1 MTKTDFVQE
10 LVRFPSGVSGL
21 DRILDGGFF
30 AGGVYLV
37 EGVPG
42 AGKTILANQICFHHA
57 KTAGR
62 ALYVTLLAESHSR
75 LLQHLQDLTFFDAEA
90 IPDRLT
96 YVSGFRV
103 LEDQGLKGMM
113 DLLRK
118 ELRSHHATMVI
129 LDGFAAVGESA
140 ESDRAFKKLVH
151 ELQVHA
157 GLAKCTFFLLSSGV
171 ASFVQPVHTMVDGL
185 VRLTDHPFGVR
196 CEREIQV
203 QKFRGSNYLRG
214 VHTFNI
220 SNAGIHVYPRIEA
233 IRDYGADSVRT
244 ERYSIGVPALDA
256 KLQGGL
262 LCDTTTMVLGPTG
275 VGKTC
280 LGYSFLGES
289 TDAQPGLL
297 FSFYETATRARQKAT
312 GIGID
317 FAGLEERG
325 ALEILWQ
332 APVESSLDAIGNRIL
347 EAVERRNVRRL
358 FIDGFNALEH
368 AAAYPERIPQFFA
381 ALAQRLRTRG
391 VTTVYSAE
399 NQDIF
404 SPLITSP
411 IRGLSP
417 LLESLIVMRFSEID
431 TDVRRVV
438 SVMKLRDSDFDSR
451 LCQFE
456 ITRKGFR
463 VQNVVG
469 NAEGVLTG
477 VAHVR
482 GGARAEEK
490 TKAGVKN
497 RPQKRGRR
505 RG

>member
-1 MTKTDFVQE
+1 MTKQSFVQE
-10 LVRFPSGVSGL
+10 LIRFSSGVAGL

-30 AGGVYLV
+30 LGGVYLV

-42 AGKTILANQICFHHA
+42 SGKTILANQICFHHA

-75 LLQHLQDLTFFDAEA
+75 LLQHLQDLTFFDADA

-103 LEDQGLKGMM
+103 LEEEGLKGMM

-118 ELRSHHATMVI
+118 ELRSHHATMVV

-171 ASFVQPVHTMVDGL
+171 AATVQPVHTMVDGL
-185 VRLTDHPFGVR
+185 VRLTDHTFGVR
-196 CEREIQV
+196 SEREIQV

-220 SNAGIHVYPRIEA
+220 SDRGIEVFPRIEA
-233 IRDYGADSVRT
+233 IRDSASDPCRA
-244 ERYSIGVPALDA
+244 ERFSMGVPRLDSM
-256 KLQGGL
+256 LGGGL
-262 LCDTTTMVLGPTG
+262 MCDTTAMVLGPTG

-289 TDAQPGLL
+289 SDSQPGLL
-297 FSFYETATRARQKAT
+297 FSFYETPARAKQKAA

-317 FAGLEERG
+317 FDGLVQKG
-325 ALEILWQ
+325 TLEILWQ
-332 APVESSLDAIGNRIL
+332 PPVESTLDAVGNRIL
-347 EAVERRNVRRL
+347 EAVERREVRRL

-368 AAAYPERIPQFFA
+368 CAAYPERIPQFFA
-381 ALAQRLRTRG
+381 ALAQRLRSRG
-391 VTTVYSAE
+391 VTTVYAAE
-399 NQDIF
+399 SHDIF
-404 SPLITSP
+404 APN
-411 IRGLSP
+411 IRPPTTGLSP
-417 LLESLIVMRFSEID
+417 LLESLIVLRFAELNASVKRII
-431 TDVRRVV
+431 
-438 SVMKLRDSDFDSR
+438 SVMKLRDSDFDAH
-451 LCQFE
+451 LYECE
-456 ITRKGFR
+456 ITHKGLR
-463 VQNVVG
+463 VSDSLA
-469 NAEGVLTG
+469 NAEALLTG
-477 VAHVR
+477 VAHER
-482 GGARAEEK
+482 KPSEKSARARTTKAKARPGAR
-490 TKAGVKN
+490 
-497 RPQKRGRR
+497 KR
-505 RG
+505 